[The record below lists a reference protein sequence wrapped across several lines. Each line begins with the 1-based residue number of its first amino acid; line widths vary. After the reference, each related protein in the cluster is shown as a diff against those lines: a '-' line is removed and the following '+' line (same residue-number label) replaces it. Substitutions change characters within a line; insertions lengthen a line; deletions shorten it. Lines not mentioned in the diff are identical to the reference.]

1 MLKKRLVDLIYKIS
15 EKSFYKLTKN
25 IEMESLRK
33 KLSLVDYPF
42 STGHYFAYWLTSAF
56 LSGIVLLATVIFLF
70 VTDIFFDPLLLM
82 LPFVGIVGVIAF
94 SFVWPSWELSKKNK
108 IIAAN
113 LPLAILTMS
122 TVSEGGAPPQY
133 MFKSIAGNPDYPWLG
148 RECLKIQRFM
158 DQLGL
163 SFSKAIAKEIE
174 ITPSQK
180 FKTFLKEL
188 NTTIRSGGD
197 LKEFMAKRADD
208 AYFEYMLQLERS
220 GERAETLGEIYS
232 IIMIA
237 APLFLFFA
245 VMLLGMFASETGVF
259 GLSVDELLNYGIW
272 LAIPLANVV
281 FIIIMTIMSPE

>member
-1 MLKKRLVDLIYKIS
+1 MLKERLARLVYFLS
-15 EKSFYKLTKN
+15 EKSFYKITRN
-25 IEMESLRK
+25 IEVAYLRK
-33 KLSLVDYPF
+33 SLALVDYPY
-42 STGHYFAYWLTSAF
+42 STGHYIAFWLTLTILAGIGSFIIVTAVIA
-56 LSGIVLLATVIFLF
+56 SG
-70 VTDIFFDPLLLM
+70 IFFDPIMLM
-82 LPFVGIVGVIAF
+82 APLFALFGVIGF
-94 SFVWPSWELSKKNK
+94 SLFWPKWELSKKNK
-108 IIAAN
+108 QIAVN

-133 MFKSIAGNPDYPWLG
+133 MFQSIAGNPDYPWLG
-148 RECLKIQRFM
+148 KECLKIQRFM
-158 DQLGL
+158 NQLGL
-163 SFSKAIAKEIE
+163 SFSKAIAKETE
-174 ITPSQK
+174 ITPSVK

-245 VMLLGMFASETGVF
+245 VMLLGIFASETGVF
-259 GLSVDELLNYGIW
+259 GLSVDQLLGYGTW
-272 LAIPLANVV
+272 LAIPLANIV
-281 FIIIMTIMSPE
+281 FIGIMTMVSPE